1 MYRII
6 VQEKKDGEWTERKD
20 LAIETDGFVTLAKKE
35 GGVIANLQG
44 VTDAD
49 ISLMLIHVPSL
60 HPAIIASTPFL
71 ALAEK
76 LLNEQGEIDE
86 EQLLTQIP
94 GQDDN
99 GRA

>member
-35 GGVIANLQG
+35 GSVIANLQG
-44 VTDAD
+44 VTDSD

-60 HPAIIASTPFL
+60 HPAILSSIPFL
-71 ALAEK
+71 ALARK
-76 LLNEQGEIDE
+76 MIDASKEIDA